1 MMVYW
6 ALQIMGRFGA
16 LLWEGGVASLLT
28 ERVGVGVQLQA
39 VCLVHLLLYCPLI
52 LQTFCSAK
60 DETFSVG
67 DNLTCKLNPNFG
79 VDEGKAMRKLT
90 VEKCCEDAWKLGR
103 IRRQVLQGLV
113 ACLHYSGNSLQDYA
127 LRRNVVR
134 VLAFLAATGDTG
146 TAILMEDYSNQ
157 TELDTPGVPQDKYQT
172 GDGMA
177 NPQSEILFDDSG
189 RLQARGGNCETRV
202 PGTLSCGD
210 GTDVVTIPK
219 ARQGMVVKERENHC
233 NVPEGLVRLLGM
245 ELNAEDD
252 DQKTGEGERA
262 GCAEEREC
270 LLQEVLTLLCTLLSN
285 SLHSSKV
292 LNLLTVNEESI
303 RLSFTVMNRLISR
316 GQKRSL
322 DMVELAMDLRK
333 YFSAGL
339 QEFQEN
345 GN

>member
-1 MMVYW
+1 MLTSALAQKMMNIICHH
-6 ALQIMGRFGA
+6 AG
-16 LLWEGGVASLLT
+16 
-28 ERVGVGVQLQA
+28 
-39 VCLVHLLLYCPLI
+39 PLI

-60 DETFSVG
+60 DETISVG

-79 VDEGKAMRKLT
+79 VDEGKATRKLT
-90 VEKCCEDAWKLGR
+90 VEKCCEEAQKLGR

-146 TAILMEDYSNQ
+146 IAILMEDYSNQ
-157 TELDTPGVPQDKYQT
+157 TESDTPRVPQDNNQT

-189 RLQARGGNCETRV
+189 RLQARGGNSETRV

-252 DQKTGEGERA
+252 DRKTAEGERA

-285 SLHSSKV
+285 SLHSSTA
-292 LNLLTVNEESI
+292 LNLLTVNEEST